1 VRRGEV
7 WWADLAP
14 PVGRRPV
21 VLLSRNEAYQIREL
35 VTVAPVTTRLRGI
48 PTEVSLGPREGLRRL
63 GVVNLDSIITIQK
76 RHLTQRISALS
87 QGKIEGVNQAIKFA
101 LTLP

>member
-21 VLLSRNEAYQIREL
+21 VLLSRNEAYHIREL
-35 VTVAPVTTRLRGI
+35 VTVAPVTTRPRDI
-48 PTEVSLGPREGLRRL
+48 PTEVSLGPREGLRRS
-63 GVVNLDSIITIQK
+63 GVVNLDSIMTIQK
-76 RHLTQRISALS
+76 RRLTQRITVLS
-87 QGKIEGVNQAIKFA
+87 QGKVEAVNQAIKFA
-101 LTLP
+101 LALP